1 MLCTCIMAL
10 ITADVADARFF
21 VVSKRIT
28 HRSLRQ
34 VLAPSRGSL
43 GTGAASTRNGVGSF
57 SRSLAPQ
64 SPPQADDVGSVRS
77 HLLLLGQVSPMLSG
91 VKFFSTSEPV
101 QVTAI
106 TVNVLAAM
114 PSVDSFLVYD
124 AQDQL
129 LGTATQ
135 LSAHAYR
142 TTIAT
147 GRLSLPR
154 RQDVSIYV
162 RARLRSHDNGGVS
175 NELIQVGSVEVSG
188 NGEWSNEAYTNVSSD
203 TFPTSRTARGS
214 LTSVTNAGSVEAP
227 LANGSA
233 QLLAQ
238 FRFVSARTDASA
250 HVRVTQLQFQ
260 IEQTGGVTVSN
271 VSLKTNGIDTTTACT
286 VASTIV
292 TCSAIPTDIGQ
303 IDDGKTIRVY
313 GDVSVPNSALNPTL
327 RLALNDPGTVSTAG
341 AITWTDTEATFTW
354 VDVEQPVARGTVF
367 R

>member
-1 MLCTCIMAL
+1 MLA
-10 ITADVADARFF
+10 
-21 VVSKRIT
+21 
-28 HRSLRQ
+28 
-34 VLAPSRGSL
+34 
-43 GTGAASTRNGVGSF
+43 
-57 SRSLAPQ
+57 
-64 SPPQADDVGSVRS
+64 
-77 HLLLLGQVSPMLSG
+77 G

-106 TVNVLAAM
+106 TVNIASAA

-124 AQDQL
+124 AEDRL

-135 LSAHAYR
+135 QSTLTYR
-142 TTIAT
+142 TTIAA

-162 RARLRSHDNGGVS
+162 RARLRSHESGGVS

-203 TFPTSRTARGS
+203 TFPLSRTARGS
-214 LTSVTNAGSVEAP
+214 IVSIKNVGASEAP
-227 LANGSA
+227 LTNGTA
-233 QLLAQ
+233 QMLAEL
-238 FRFVSARTDASA
+238 RFVSTRTDASA

-271 VSLKTNGIDTTTACT
+271 VSLKTNGIDTTSSCT

-303 IDDGKTIRVY
+303 IDDNKTMRIY
-313 GDVSVPNSALNPTL
+313 GDVSVPNGALNPTL
-327 RLALNDPGTVSTAG
+327 RLTLNDPGTVNSAG
-341 AITWTDTEATFTW
+341 AITWTDTEGAFTW
-354 VDVEQPVARGTVF
+354 VDVEQPVVRGTMF